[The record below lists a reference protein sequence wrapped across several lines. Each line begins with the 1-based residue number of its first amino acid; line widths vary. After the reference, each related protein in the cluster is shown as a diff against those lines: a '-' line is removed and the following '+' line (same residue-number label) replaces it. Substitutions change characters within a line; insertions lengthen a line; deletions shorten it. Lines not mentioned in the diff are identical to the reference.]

1 MQRDKGGRWEHQQD
15 WVQWCIVGAETE
27 TLKGQWFLLS
37 SLYFSCNEILT
48 IFLQERYNEVAT
60 DKEIDAYTIYIN
72 FDQDQEVI
80 SC

>member
-1 MQRDKGGRWEHQQD
+1 M
-15 WVQWCIVGAETE
+15 GAETE

-37 SLYFSCNEILT
+37 SLYVSCNKILT
-48 IFLQERYNEVAT
+48 ISLQGRYNEVAT